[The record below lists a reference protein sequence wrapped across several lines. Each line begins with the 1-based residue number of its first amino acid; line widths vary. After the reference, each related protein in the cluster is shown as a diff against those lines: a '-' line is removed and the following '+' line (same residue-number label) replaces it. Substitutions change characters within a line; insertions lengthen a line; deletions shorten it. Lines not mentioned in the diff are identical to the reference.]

1 MRQQI
6 DAPVRISP
14 RWTARMAEGDGDDH
28 EALLAAIARGDV
40 DALERLYRELRVA
53 VYAVALA
60 VLRDRDTAEDVVHDT
75 FVRVHDG
82 AATYRPGSRPRAWV
96 LAIAR
101 NLAIDAVRRRSR
113 EPAPGTIEPAAVD
126 EPLLW
131 VDALM
136 ALAPDER
143 AIVALRVLG
152 GLTHA
157 EIAEQLGLPPGTVR
171 WKYRVA
177 LRRLEE
183 AGVD

>member
-1 MRQQI
+1 
-6 DAPVRISP
+6 
-14 RWTARMAEGDGDDH
+14 MAEGDGDDH
-28 EALLAAIARGDV
+28 EALLAAVVRGDV
-40 DALERLYRELRVA
+40 DALERLYGELRVG
-53 VYAVALA
+53 VFAVALT
-60 VLRDRDTAEDVVHDT
+60 VLRERDAAENVLHDT
-75 FVRVHDG
+75 FVRVHEK

-113 EPAPGTIEPAAVD
+113 ERALGTIEPAAVD
-126 EPLLW
+126 EPLCW

-136 ALAPDER
+136 VLAPDER

-157 EIAEQLGLPPGTVR
+157 EVAEQLALPPGTVR
-171 WKYRVA
+171 SKYRAA